1 MNAQRNFELP
11 NVSFPD
17 FRDRMTDKL
26 SVLLK
31 PLSELLEIQTAILE
45 QAVTEPLHKTVRMI
59 IKEMTN
65 SLAALSLLA
74 LNGYGSSQPPQPFA
88 SGKPYTSSVIS
99 EPSLHFLDPTLA
111 TLVYCCKATT

>member
-88 SGKPYTSSVIS
+88 SGKPYTSSV
-99 EPSLHFLDPTLA
+99 
-111 TLVYCCKATT
+111 

>member
-17 FRDRMTDKL
+17 FWDRMMDDL

-31 PLSELLEIQTAILE
+31 PLSELLEIQAAILE
-45 QAVTEPLHKTVRMI
+45 QPVTEQLHQTVRMI

-65 SLAALSLLA
+65 SLAGLSLLA
-74 LNGYGSSQPPQPFA
+74 LNGYGNNALKLARGIYEGGDCCLF
-88 SGKPYTSSVIS
+88 GE
-99 EPSLHFLDPTLA
+99 EPESA
-111 TLVYCCKATT
+111 G